1 MAAKG
6 RFLATCISPQYWFVK
21 YGWVNWIGPNTVE
34 VSEKHPEAA
43 RRGTRYFVFKTEA
56 EIRQYFSLFKTV
68 HVGREGH

>member
-34 VSEKHPEAA
+34 VSEKHP
-43 RRGTRYFVFKTEA
+43 RGGPTWYAILRFKTEA